1 MFEPHA
7 VMTGSRGGSRWAAAI
22 AGLLLVFAALA
33 LAAPAR
39 AAVPQFT
46 PVSASVLAAPEP
58 ITGTDGRLHLV
69 YEILLQNTTGARL
82 DVQSLAVRASGRGHP
97 ADGRRG

>member
-1 MFEPHA
+1 MSRTQS
-7 VMTGSRGGSRWAAAI
+7 MTGSRGGGRWAAAI
-22 AGLLLVFAALA
+22 AVSLLVFAALA

-46 PVSASVLAAPEP
+46 PVSASVLAPPEP

-69 YEILLQNTTGARL
+69 YEILLQNTAGVRL
-82 DVQSLAVRASGRGHP
+82 DVQSLAVRAP
-97 ADGRRG
+97 DGGTLLTVAED